1 MVILRSGKGAMAELE
16 AKMDTILSRLTSVD
30 SVLGKIDAR
39 IVSMDTRFAGFDARL
54 DKLQCEVSGI
64 RADFTSQKKEIGK
77 IRNEISVLQTNVGA
91 NTNKLAEHDND
102 LEAVRVKLADMEDR
116 SRRCN
121 VRINGLPEG
130 TEGSNAIQFLTQNLP
145 KWFPSLSD
153 LQGEIMRAHR
163 IYGTG
168 ATNVRARTLI
178 FCCLRYTVRQNILAV
193 ARRNPPVVA
202 GRKLRFSPDYSAHTL
217 RRRLAFSSAMDQAR
231 TSGIEFFLI
240 YPATLK
246 IKSKAGA
253 METFQCPR
261 KAEEYLRS
269 LQRGH
274 PEAEDGDAD
283 N

>member
-1 MVILRSGKGAMAELE
+1 MVVLRSGKGAMAELD
-16 AKMDTILSRLTSVD
+16 AKMDTMLSKLTNVD

-39 IVSMDTRFAGFDARL
+39 LAGFDSRL
-54 DKLQCEVSGI
+54 DTLQCEMSGI

-77 IRNEISVLQTNVGA
+77 IRKEVSALQANVGA
-91 NTNKLAEHDND
+91 NTNKLAEHDTD

-121 VRINGLPEG
+121 VRIIGLPEG

-163 IYGTG
+163 IYSTG

-178 FCCLRYTVRQNILAV
+178 FCCLRYTVRQGILAA
-193 ARRNPPVVA
+193 ARKNPPVIA

-217 RRRLAFSSAMDQAR
+217 RRRLAFSSTMNQAR
-231 TSGIEFFLI
+231 ASGIEFFLI

-246 IKSKAGA
+246 IKSKDGA
-253 METFQCPR
+253 METFQCPKR
-261 KAEEYLRS
+261 AEEYLTS
-269 LQRGH
+269 LLRGH
-274 PEAEDGDAD
+274 TGAEDGDAD